1 MKKAPMIRR
10 ALMLAVFSFPLLM
23 LSGCW
28 SSLELNE
35 RLFVRMLI
43 VDKAEQGIE
52 LTLVFPLPNRLIP
65 GTAEGTGQQEGKVYS
80 YMTQAGADIGQA
92 YRNIQ
97 ANLTRRINFGQTRVI
112 VVGRELAEE
121 GVEPVL
127 EFIGRNAP
135 FYLNSKIYVTTEKAH
150 DIATIATVSE
160 RFPSDVVAAFSRFR
174 FTIDTASK
182 DVMAAN
188 YNGGDVVLPLL
199 RVKKIRIETEK
210 EKEQMWVHPVG
221 AAVLKEGRM
230 VGTLTMKEMRGGLWI
245 LGKLK
250 DAEITVQ
257 SPTDGKDVSFM
268 IRNTHTR
275 TKPKLTRDRIL
286 IQIET
291 DADAGV
297 LSSDSNVDLEDP
309 HMLKLVEQSLNRE
322 IHRRITG
329 AITKTRSMKTDA
341 FNFSSYIDWTY
352 PRQWERIK
360 PHWREIYAE
369 SLAFSVRPDVKIR
382 QIGTIKESVVNTLTP
397 KRRDEK

>member
-1 MKKAPMIRR
+1 MNKAPMIRK
-10 ALMLAVFSFPLLM
+10 AVMLAVFSFPLLM

-35 RLFVRMLI
+35 RLFVRMLV
-43 VDKAEQGIE
+43 VDKTEHGIE

-65 GTAEGTGQQEGKVYS
+65 GTAEGTGQQEGKAHS
-80 YMTQAGADIGQA
+80 YITQAGADIGQA

-160 RFPSDVVAAFSRFR
+160 RFPSDVAAAFSRFR
-174 FTIDTASK
+174 TTLDTASK
-182 DVMAAN
+182 DVLAAN
-188 YNGGDVVLPLL
+188 YNGGDVMLPLL
-199 RVKKIRIETEK
+199 RLSKIRIETEK

-221 AAVLKEGRM
+221 AAVLKEGKM

-257 SPTDGKDVSFM
+257 SPTDGKDVSFL

-275 TKPKLTRDRIL
+275 TKPKLTRGRIL

-291 DADAGV
+291 DADSKRSV
-297 LSSDSNVDLEDP
+297 I
-309 HMLKLVEQSLNRE
+309 RFR
-322 IHRRITG
+322 HRFGR
-329 AITKTRSMKTDA
+329 
-341 FNFSSYIDWTY
+341 SSYAEARRTKPEPRNTPENHRSHHQNQEHENGRVQFLELHRLDLPPPVGTHQTALEGDLCRISGVQRAAGREDTADRHDQGIGREYIDSET
-352 PRQWERIK
+352 K
-360 PHWREIYAE
+360 
-369 SLAFSVRPDVKIR
+369 
-382 QIGTIKESVVNTLTP
+382 G
-397 KRRDEK
+397 